1 MATRD
6 LTRRFAEL
14 RVLQHGVE
22 GASENKRPGDAFS
35 ESGLLD
41 VRKAKC
47 LLTCFPVLLLLALQ
61 SWMVF
66 CDSRAGVLLFF
77 VVVFCFVFNIFIL
90 SSLVCVPSMSSVF
103 CFLLLYCCC
112 ILVI

>member
-22 GASENKRPGDAFS
+22 GSVSENKRPGDAYS

-41 VRKAKC
+41 VSG
-47 LLTCFPVLLLLALQ
+47 AL
-61 SWMVF
+61 
-66 CDSRAGVLLFF
+66 
-77 VVVFCFVFNIFIL
+77 CFVIL
-90 SSLVCVPSMSSVF
+90 AIQRECFMDGWAHV
-103 CFLLLYCCC
+103 CFLL
-112 ILVI
+112 V

>member
-22 GASENKRPGDAFS
+22 GSVSENKRPGDAYS

-41 VRKAKC
+41 VRGFVYYASC
-47 LLTCFPVLLLLALQ
+47 VVRVGERSALDCCRGCVCSVSVDLTAHLP
-61 SWMVF
+61 
-66 CDSRAGVLLFF
+66 
-77 VVVFCFVFNIFIL
+77 
-90 SSLVCVPSMSSVF
+90 
-103 CFLLLYCCC
+103 
-112 ILVI
+112 

>member
-22 GASENKRPGDAFS
+22 GSVSENKRPGDAYS

-41 VRKAKC
+41 VRASATYAPC
-47 LLTCFPVLLLLALQ
+47 VLCFGERV
-61 SWMVF
+61 
-66 CDSRAGVLLFF
+66 GVRRCK
-77 VVVFCFVFNIFIL
+77 VWVESVPL
-90 SSLVCVPSMSSVF
+90 SVDLSD
-103 CFLLLYCCC
+103 
-112 ILVI
+112 I